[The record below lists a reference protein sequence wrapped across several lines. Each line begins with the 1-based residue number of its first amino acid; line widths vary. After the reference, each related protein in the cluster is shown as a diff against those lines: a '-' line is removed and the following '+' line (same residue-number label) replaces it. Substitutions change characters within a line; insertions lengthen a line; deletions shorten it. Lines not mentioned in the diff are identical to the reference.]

1 MFQVYGLHGR
11 VFSGT
16 LEEWRRLPPVSPV
29 SRTRRVERVAGPGV
43 DEEASPA
50 WDGRSSD
57 GRLAVAAYGAVAH
70 PAPRQALTVVADV
83 MRRPAHVVRA
93 GATVAE
99 AWQQLARLG
108 IGQAPVVDA
117 AGTLVGLVGRA
128 ELLPVARLEHAAT
141 DPRAWQAL
149 LAQPVSDVMWTPVTG
164 ALADTDLRRIAALLL
179 ESGLP
184 GLPVTAGDGS
194 VVGFISRTDLLRA
207 VVADPPL
214 DLWG

>member
-1 MFQVYGLHGR
+1 MFQVYGLQGR

-29 SRTRRVERVAGPGV
+29 SRTRRVERVSESAADDPGG
-43 DEEASPA
+43 PA
-50 WDGRSSD
+50 WDGRTSD
-57 GRLAVAAYGAVAH
+57 GRLAVAAYGAVSR
-70 PAPRQALTVVADV
+70 PQQRRALMVVADV
-83 MRRPAHVVRA
+83 MRRPAQVVRA
-93 GATVAE
+93 SATVAE

-128 ELLPVARLEHAAT
+128 ELLPLARLEQAAA

-164 ALADTDLRRIAALLL
+164 ALPDTDLRRIAALLL

-194 VVGFISRTDLLRA
+194 VIGFISRTDLLRA
-207 VVADPPL
+207 VTADPPL

>member
-1 MFQVYGLHGR
+1 MFQVYGLQGR

-16 LEEWRRLPPVSPV
+16 LEEWRRLPPVSAV
-29 SRTRRVERVAGPGV
+29 ARARRVERIADPGA
-43 DEEASPA
+43 DDASAPV

-70 PAPRQALTVVADV
+70 PPQRQALTVVADV

-128 ELLPVARLEHAAT
+128 ELLPLARLEHAVA

-149 LAQPVSDVMWTPVTG
+149 LAQPVSEVMWTPVTG
-164 ALADTDLRRIAALLL
+164 ALPDTDLRRIAALLL

-184 GLPVTAGDGS
+184 GLPVTADDGS
-194 VVGFISRTDLLRA
+194 VIGFISRTDLLRA
-207 VVADPPL
+207 VIADPPL